1 MWIRYIGKKTYN
13 SMDVREFK
21 PDTSRSV
28 PEVVGNHLL
37 AKFPKLFKPTK
48 PVPVEVVKVEE
59 AKVEE
64 AKVEEVK
71 VEEEV
76 KKDKK

>member
-1 MWIRYIGKKTYN
+1 MWIKYVGKEPYN
-13 SMDVREFK
+13 SMDVRNFM

-28 PEVVGNHLL
+28 PDVVGQHLL
-37 AKFPKLFKPTK
+37 KKFPTLFKPTK
-48 PVPVEVVKVEE
+48 PVEK

-64 AKVEEVK
+64 IKVEEIK
-71 VEEEV
+71 VEEEI